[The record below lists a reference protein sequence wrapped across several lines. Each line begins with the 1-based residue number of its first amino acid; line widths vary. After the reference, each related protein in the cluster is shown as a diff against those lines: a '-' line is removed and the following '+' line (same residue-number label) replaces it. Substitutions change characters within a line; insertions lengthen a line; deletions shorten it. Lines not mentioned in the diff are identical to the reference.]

1 MSNSVLLT
9 TSVFATVPGACSVSA
24 VFHRSGPQRGS
35 PEDEAYLPAHIA
47 PGVCTAWFGT
57 GTARPRAVFLPIPP
71 PVLVIRLW
79 NFCSRS
85 VRRHSAVSNTMIC
98 RHRSIG
104 SGKKRRTGIC
114 PPRRHWHCF
123 LLLKHSLRNRAHGHM
138 HWMRAHQTT
147 RLHGYHL
154 RCKPWG
160 HRHCTG
166 MYVNVGAKRLI
177 E

>member
-1 MSNSVLLT
+1 MSLPPFLEHARFLQCFTVAVLNVEVLKT
-9 TSVFATVPGACSVSA
+9 KHKIFLHTLHLAYALPCLAPEPRDQGRYFCPSHHQFLSSVFGISAAGASA
-24 VFHRSGPQRGS
+24 G
-35 PEDEAYLPAHIA
+35 IA
-47 PGVCTAWFGT
+47 PCPT
-57 GTARPRAVFLPIPP
+57 
-71 PVLVIRLW
+71 
-79 NFCSRS
+79 
-85 VRRHSAVSNTMIC
+85 TMIC

-154 RCKPWG
+154 RCEPWG